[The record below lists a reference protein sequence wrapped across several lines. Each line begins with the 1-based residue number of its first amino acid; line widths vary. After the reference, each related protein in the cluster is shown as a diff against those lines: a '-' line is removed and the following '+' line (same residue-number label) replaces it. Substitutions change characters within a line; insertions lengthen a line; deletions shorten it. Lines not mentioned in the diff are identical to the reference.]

1 MLSYKEFEK
10 VVFDWLYSKHRSNKE
25 FTFTVRQSA
34 TKNSE
39 TDYFIGT
46 EQSNYFA
53 TSFYVMPVNF
63 PGSSAEPISLV
74 FSLSES
80 EFTYY
85 FDFTQTQQPHDQQN
99 KSVLNVIKALKDPLE
114 RNFAFKQ
121 KVNEQN
127 KMFKMIISPLREHYL
142 SVEDMFS
149 DIDQQLT
156 QIIELVDIAIVNEKK
171 NNSMFKAHRV
181 QIDEFEN
188 LISRMEKRFEKHTNS
203 FNELLAKIDEKVL
216 STYLYFL
223 RKLIDDLELT
233 SNSDKIYFN
242 YDRNTLIFGVGQRYG
257 FNINVDQSFEILSK
271 KNLNKNSILFRGEP
285 EAYLNLIGFD
295 EDLQPYYNELLI
307 AVKDIIEITNKS
319 GFHKS
324 DKKEFRDL
332 VFNSTSEP
340 FILPAKSAVNMPLNQ
355 IVYGPPGTGKTY
367 STINM
372 ALSIIENKSIEEL
385 KIESRSDLKARYQQY
400 VDERQIVFTTFHQ
413 SMSYEDFV
421 EGIKPRIEEDANGN
435 KGVIYEVVEGIFKQ
449 LVTKA
454 SEPTMQINPT
464 NYSFD
469 DAWNELLDLSDEGI
483 ELKKQLTLPILTP
496 QMYIQVTDISPNGN
510 LIIVPSKGSGKEYIV
525 SYNRAKRLQEVYSDL
540 SLIKNIDKEFRN
552 VIGTMNSTAYWS
564 VLNFINNK
572 IASNG
577 PELESTTKEEAQPHV
592 LIIDEIN
599 RGNVSAI
606 FGELITLIEESKRA
620 GKDEALE
627 VTLPYS
633 KEKFSVPSNLYIIG
647 TMNTADRSVE
657 ALDIAL
663 RRRFAFT
670 KLMPDPTLIRTDG
683 VLKNTDGCLYI
694 DEIKLVIDLASI
706 LELMNKR
713 IFVLLDADHQ
723 IGHSYFINVKTLKGL
738 ADAFKNC
745 VIPLL
750 QEYFYHD
757 EEKIALVLG
766 EGFVGVEDKNTQAAE
781 LFPSLSFVNRLP
793 NIKQTYHFMD
803 ITADT
808 IVEAVRKMS
817 K

>member
-10 VVFDWLYSKHRSNKE
+10 VVFDWLYSKHQSNKE

-46 EQSNYFA
+46 ERSNYFA

-74 FSLSES
+74 FALNES
-80 EFTYY
+80 VFTYN
-85 FDFTQTQQPHDQQN
+85 FDFTQTQQPSDPQN
-99 KSVLNVIKALKDPLE
+99 QSVLNVIKDLKDPLQQ
-114 RNFAFKQ
+114 NFSFKQ

-127 KMFKMIISPLREHYL
+127 KMFRMLIAPVRENYV
-142 SVEDMFS
+142 SIEAMFS
-149 DIDQQLT
+149 DIDQQLAK
-156 QIIELVDIAIVNEKK
+156 IIELVDISISKEKQS
-171 NNSMFKAHRV
+171 NPMFKAHRV
-181 QIDEFEN
+181 QIGEFET
-188 LISRMEKRFEKHTNS
+188 LISRMEERIKKHTNS
-203 FNELLAKIDEKVL
+203 FNDLLSKIDEKVL

-223 RKLIDDLELT
+223 RKLINDLDLT
-233 SNSDKIYFN
+233 SGSDKVYFN
-242 YDRNTLIFGVGQRYG
+242 YDRNTLIFGVGQRYV
-257 FNINVDQSFEILSK
+257 FNINIGQNFEILSK
-271 KNLNKNSILFRGEP
+271 QTLNKNSYLFKGSP
-285 EAYLNLIGFD
+285 EAYLNLIGFN
-295 EDLQPYYNELLI
+295 EDLEPYYNEVLL
-307 AVKDIIEITNKS
+307 AVQDIIQITNKS
-319 GFHKS
+319 GFYKS

-332 VFNSTSEP
+332 VFSTNESI
-340 FILPAKSAVNMPLNQ
+340 ILPVKFAVNMPLNQ

-367 STINM
+367 NTINM
-372 ALSIIENKSIEEL
+372 ALSIIENMSIEVL
-385 KIESRSDLKARYQQY
+385 KTEPRSDLKARYQQY
-400 VDERQIVFTTFHQ
+400 VDQGQIVFTTFHQ

-421 EGIKPRIEEDANGN
+421 EGIKPKVEEDADGN
-435 KGVIYEVVEGIFKQ
+435 RRVIYEIVDGIFKQ

-454 SEPTMQINPT
+454 REPAMQINLA

-469 DAWNELLDLSDEGI
+469 DAWHELLDLADQGI
-483 ELKKQLTLPILTP
+483 ELKEHWKLPILTP
-496 QMYIQVTDISPNGN
+496 QMYIRVTDISSNGN
-510 LIIVPSKGSGKEYIV
+510 LIVVPSKGSGKEYIV
-525 SYNRAKRLQEVYSDL
+525 SYNRAKRLQEVYPDL
-540 SLIKNIDKEFRN
+540 SLIKNMDKEFRN
-552 VIGTMNSTAYWS
+552 VVGTMNSTAYWS

-577 PELESTTKEEAQPHV
+577 SKFKSATKEEAQPHV

-670 KLMPDPTLIRTDG
+670 ELMPDPTLIRTDG
-683 VLKNTDGCLYI
+683 VLKNTDGCLCI

-713 IFVLLDADHQ
+713 IVALLDANHQ

-793 NIKQTYHFMD
+793 NIKQTYYFMD

-817 K
+817 N

>member
-10 VVFDWLYSKHRSNKE
+10 VVFHWLYSKHQSNKE

-46 EQSNYFA
+46 ERSNYFA

-74 FSLSES
+74 FALNES
-80 EFTYY
+80 VFTYN
-85 FDFTQTQQPHDQQN
+85 FDFTQTQQPSDPQN
-99 KSVLNVIKALKDPLE
+99 QSVLNVIKDLKDPLQQ
-114 RNFAFKQ
+114 NFSFKQ

-127 KMFKMIISPLREHYL
+127 KMFRMLIAPVRENYV
-142 SVEDMFS
+142 SIEAMFS
-149 DIDQQLT
+149 DIDQQLAK
-156 QIIELVDIAIVNEKK
+156 IIGLVDISISKEKQS
-171 NNSMFKAHRV
+171 NPMFKAHRV
-181 QIDEFEN
+181 QIGEFET
-188 LISRMEKRFEKHTNS
+188 LISRMEERIKKHTNS
-203 FNELLAKIDEKVL
+203 FNDLLSKIDEKVL

-223 RKLIDDLELT
+223 RKLIKDLDLT
-233 SNSDKIYFN
+233 SGSDKVYFN
-242 YDRNTLIFGVGQRYG
+242 YDRNTLIFGVGQRYV
-257 FNINVDQSFEILSK
+257 FNINIGQNFEILSK
-271 KNLNKNSILFRGEP
+271 QTLNKNSYLFKGSP
-285 EAYLNLIGFD
+285 EAYLNLIGFN
-295 EDLQPYYNELLI
+295 EDLEPYYNEVLL
-307 AVKDIIEITNKS
+307 AVQDIIQITNKS
-319 GFHKS
+319 GFYKS

-332 VFNSTSEP
+332 VFSTNESI
-340 FILPAKSAVNMPLNQ
+340 ILPVKFAVNMPLNQ

-367 STINM
+367 NAINM
-372 ALSIIENKSIEEL
+372 ALSIIENMSIEVL
-385 KIESRSDLKARYQQY
+385 KTEPRSDLKARYQQY
-400 VDERQIVFTTFHQ
+400 VDQGQIVFTTFHQ

-421 EGIKPRIEEDANGN
+421 EGIKPKIEEDADGN
-435 KGVIYEVVEGIFKQ
+435 RRVIYEIVDGIFKQ

-454 SEPTMQINPT
+454 REPAMQINLA

-469 DAWNELLDLSDEGI
+469 DAWHELLDLADQGI
-483 ELKKQLTLPILTP
+483 ELKEHWKLPILTP
-496 QMYIQVTDISPNGN
+496 QMYIRVTDISSNGN
-510 LIIVPSKGSGKEYIV
+510 LIVVPSKGSGKEYIV
-525 SYNRAKRLQEVYSDL
+525 SYNRAKRLQEVYPDL
-540 SLIKNIDKEFRN
+540 SLIKNMDKEFRN
-552 VIGTMNSTAYWS
+552 VVGTMNSTAYWS

-577 PELESTTKEEAQPHV
+577 SKFKSATKEEAQPHV

-633 KEKFSVPSNLYIIG
+633 KENFSVPSNLYIIG

-670 KLMPDPTLIRTDG
+670 ELMPDPTLIRTDG
-683 VLKNTDGCLYI
+683 VLKNTDGCLCI

-713 IFVLLDADHQ
+713 IVALLDANHQ

-793 NIKQTYHFMD
+793 NIKQTYYFMD

-817 K
+817 N